1 MTRIQWPKDALIPD
15 LARGCC
21 LRSSRGPASN
31 LATGSKHKRFILG
44 FWLREVALHLS
55 QELAG
60 EQGLQSTWLAAQGGL
75 AKAGER
81 QGDQAKVST
90 LLYQVLLLVVS
101 AGERD
106 IVKIF
111 PERKIYIKSSSIVCL
126 SLSGLIEGR
135 HLLGKSHL

>member
-1 MTRIQWPKDALIPD
+1 MTFDFTDDPAKDGAKMSLCLVHLPAAALIMTIDASFPPLGIVLVRMSPRTNFIYLSDQILLTRTQWPKDALIPD

-60 EQGLQSTWLAAQGGL
+60 EQGLQST
-75 AKAGER
+75 
-81 QGDQAKVST
+81 
-90 LLYQVLLLVVS
+90 
-101 AGERD
+101 
-106 IVKIF
+106 
-111 PERKIYIKSSSIVCL
+111 
-126 SLSGLIEGR
+126 
-135 HLLGKSHL
+135 